1 MDDLFHSVGIS
12 FDIKEELKGV
22 LEQEQ
27 SNLLYIPLSII
38 MARYAI
44 ETRCLTSVYAFQ
56 VPD

>member
-12 FDIKEELKGV
+12 LDLKEELKGV

-27 SNLLYIPLSII
+27 SNLLYIPLSI

-44 ETRCLTSVYAFQ
+44 ETRYLTSVYSFQ

>member
-12 FDIKEELKGV
+12 LDLKEELKSV

-27 SNLLYIPLSII
+27 SNLLYIPLSI

-56 VPD
+56 VYT